1 MFNIILNLF
10 LLKLSLTKK
19 IMENQKTNSSLK
31 AIVAVL
37 ALCLAGSL
45 YYIFTLT
52 NEVKM
57 NQTEIKTIKSEKETV
72 MDSLQVLKET
82 YDKAIEENTAM
93 SDDLKAEREK
103 VITLMHDLEK
113 SKGDAAS
120 MRKYRDQYKK
130 LQSDMK
136 ALIAENET
144 LKKQN
149 KTLTTQRDSTIAVLG
164 EQRKVNDTLTNQNK
178 NLSKTV
184 EKAAKL
190 VVTNLKTQAIKQRKS
205 GKQIDTD
212 KASRADKLKISFTI
226 AANSVA
232 KSGQKMYYVQVIDSK
247 NNVLGEKQ
255 TEVFNGTSLTYSFTT
270 TVKYDNQTMDVQEF
284 LDNKGKDFEK
294 GTYFVNIFD
303 KGELVSKT
311 SFGLR

>member
-311 SFGLR
+311 SFSLR